1 MLNIMSA
8 GKCKLKQ
15 KWNMTAYLLEWPKSR
30 TLTTSNAAKD
40 VEQLLF
46 IASGNAKYYS
56 PLGRQFGDFL
66 QN

>member
-1 MLNIMSA
+1 
-8 GKCKLKQ
+8 
-15 KWNMTAYLLEWPKSR
+15 MTAYLLEWPKSR